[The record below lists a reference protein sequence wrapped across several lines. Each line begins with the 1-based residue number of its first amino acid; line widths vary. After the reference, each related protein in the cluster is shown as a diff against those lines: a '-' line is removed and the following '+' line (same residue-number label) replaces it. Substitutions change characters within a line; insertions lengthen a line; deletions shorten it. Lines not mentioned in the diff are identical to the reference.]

1 MKRPVRKIIDY
12 LILAFIVSAAIISI
26 LFFNG
31 SKNFQL
37 ITIFGLS
44 FLYVFWGLVHHYREG
59 NLNSRI
65 ALEYVLFA
73 ILGTLLVIGLL

>member
-1 MKRPVRKIIDY
+1 MKRPVRKIVDY
-12 LILAFIVSAAIISI
+12 LILTFIVSAAIVSI

-44 FLYVFWGLVHHYREG
+44 FLYITWGLVHHYREG
-59 NLNSRI
+59 NLSSKI
-65 ALEYVLFA
+65 ALEYILFA
-73 ILGTLLVIGLL
+73 ILGTLLVVGLL